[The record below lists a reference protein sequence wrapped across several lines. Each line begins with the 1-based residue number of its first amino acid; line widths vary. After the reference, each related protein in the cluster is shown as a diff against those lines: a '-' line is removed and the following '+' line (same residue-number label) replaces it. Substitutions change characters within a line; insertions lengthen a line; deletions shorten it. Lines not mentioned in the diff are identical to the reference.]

1 MVEFGAGGLINVINR
16 VHWVWHLGEWGGRSQ
31 EKRWQEPKGWNGD
44 QAWLWTPAGSHNQ
57 NAFTSSFSLKDFLRI
72 GPGIPAFSLRPVKF
86 NFIYWFDAVN
96 IPFLWIYPCFDLLS
110 SVANCVHVTNS
121 CLLKAVFVLTL
132 LWFSSLFFSFLNMS
146 SLQNENG
153 LHTIDSLTLV
163 VYVKPGKSIKDLV
176 FCSPI

>member
-1 MVEFGAGGLINVINR
+1 M
-16 VHWVWHLGEWGGRSQ
+16 
-31 EKRWQEPKGWNGD
+31 
-44 QAWLWTPAGSHNQ
+44 
-57 NAFTSSFSLKDFLRI
+57 
-72 GPGIPAFSLRPVKF
+72 
-86 NFIYWFDAVN
+86 
-96 IPFLWIYPCFDLLS
+96 
-110 SVANCVHVTNS
+110 HVTNS

-132 LWFSSLFFSFLNMS
+132 LWFSSLFFSFFKKA